1 MECER
6 EKIVV
11 EMNNTT
17 FQDKFKRSST
27 LFGLRVQRSE
37 NIVIPVLV
45 SKWDDSEGKIA
56 FDVHSDVYSSLR
68 NVKSVYMIRPLE
80 ILTSYRRMYSCNI
93 NGLMNRS
100 PRLIQALLGRPP
112 PKHIFFGDEE
122 KDEDVKE
129 EKENVNG
136 RSRGG
141 SFGEWCALAKNIKQ
155 HRKEREEEKMEREEK
170 KIRREEDKTKK
181 IEKKIGKQTLNTS
194 QTNAIS
200 QFLKSD
206 EPLCMIHGPPGTGK
220 TKTIIGMLEMLLLS
234 GQAKSDLRIVVC
246 APSNKA
252 VYVLLRAYNAKV
264 MSLKSSP
271 SSVKPLL
278 VGVEDNLP
286 SDLRPYVAFRRLT
299 HIKSLQP

>member
-1 MECER
+1 M
-6 EKIVV
+6 
-11 EMNNTT
+11 
-17 FQDKFKRSST
+17 
-27 LFGLRVQRSE
+27 
-37 NIVIPVLV
+37 
-45 SKWDDSEGKIA
+45 
-56 FDVHSDVYSSLR
+56 
-68 NVKSVYMIRPLE
+68 
-80 ILTSYRRMYSCNI
+80 
-93 NGLMNRS
+93 
-100 PRLIQALLGRPP
+100 IQALLGRPP

-122 KDEDVKE
+122 KDEEDVKE

-155 HRKEREEEKMEREEK
+155 HRREREEEKMEREEK

-181 IEKKIGKQTLNTS
+181 IEDKTKKIEQKTGKQTLNTS

-234 GQAKSDLRIVVC
+234 GHASSDLRIVVC

-264 MSLKSSP
+264 MSLKSS
-271 SSVKPLL
+271 SVKPLL

-299 HIKSLQP
+299 HI